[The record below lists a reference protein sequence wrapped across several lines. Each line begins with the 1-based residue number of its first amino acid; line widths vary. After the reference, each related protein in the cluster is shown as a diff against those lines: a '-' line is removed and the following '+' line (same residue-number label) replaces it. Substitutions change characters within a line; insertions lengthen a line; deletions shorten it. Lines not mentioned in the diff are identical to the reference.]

1 MTLLSPAKI
10 NTAELLTKTVEFYN
24 KGQMFNVCKKD
35 ISDCYTILLLNENNG
50 NLIVGAV
57 TFAPFILESE
67 LLIYILLLK
76 VKGQEQKKGNGTAL
90 FNTMKD
96 FTSKCQLSTEYSKVQ
111 LLLSASTT
119 LRPHE
124 FFLKQGCE
132 LVIEKNLLELTQKD
146 STLLRLKLAN

>member
-1 MTLLSPAKI
+1 MSIKSRGQPNKYRDILWYLNSDNPIPTRALLKETHELLELPTNMTLLSPAKI

-76 VKGQEQKKGNGTAL
+76 VKGQE
-90 FNTMKD
+90 
-96 FTSKCQLSTEYSKVQ
+96 
-111 LLLSASTT
+111 
-119 LRPHE
+119 
-124 FFLKQGCE
+124 
-132 LVIEKNLLELTQKD
+132 
-146 STLLRLKLAN
+146 